1 MICKTF
7 EIGKLNLENYNIYL
21 FYGKNIGLQNEI
33 LEKCFTN
40 NFNGEINKY
49 EENDFLN
56 NYDLLISEM
65 LNRSLFQTKKIIII
79 SRVSDKIFKNIEDL
93 SKRQLSDT
101 KIILKSNTLEKKSKL
116 RNLFE
121 KKKELITIPFYED
134 EARNLYSLIIE
145 YLNKNKLKLSRDSI
159 NLIIDRANGDRE
171 NIKNELDKILSF
183 SYTNKKIEFEVI
195 EKLTNLPEN
204 HGFNRLADDFLSKN
218 RKNLTKILNEN
229 NYSNEDCILILRT
242 ILSKSKRLLNI
253 IERCKNSNNLD
264 EVISMTKPPIFWKE
278 KNNVKKQVTV
288 WNEVD
293 LREKIYKINEIERI
307 VKTNSLNSLNIV
319 SDFIVN
325 Y

>member
-121 KKKELITIPFYED
+121 KKKRID
-134 EARNLYSLIIE
+134 N
-145 YLNKNKLKLSRDSI
+145 NSI
-159 NLIIDRANGDRE
+159 L
-171 NIKNELDKILSF
+171 
-183 SYTNKKIEFEVI
+183 
-195 EKLTNLPEN
+195 
-204 HGFNRLADDFLSKN
+204 
-218 RKNLTKILNEN
+218 
-229 NYSNEDCILILRT
+229 
-242 ILSKSKRLLNI
+242 
-253 IERCKNSNNLD
+253 
-264 EVISMTKPPIFWKE
+264 
-278 KNNVKKQVTV
+278 
-288 WNEVD
+288 
-293 LREKIYKINEIERI
+293 
-307 VKTNSLNSLNIV
+307 
-319 SDFIVN
+319 
-325 Y
+325 

>member
-21 FYGKNIGLQNEI
+21 FYGKNVGLQNEI

-195 EKLTNLPEN
+195 EKLTNLPGN
-204 HGFNRLADDFLSKN
+204 LGFNRLADDFLSKN

>member
-171 NIKNELDKILSF
+171 NIRNELDKILSF

-204 HGFNRLADDFLSKN
+204 HGFSRLADDFLSKN

-264 EVISMTKPPIFWKE
+264 EIISMTKPPIFWKE